1 MSTENFVLCDNVLFD
16 SCAGLVLSVL
26 THVHLDVLMSIS
38 AICHFSS
45 TLLNFREK

>member
-1 MSTENFVLCDNVLFD
+1 MSTENFVLCDNVIDLYYLT
-16 SCAGLVLSVL
+16 AL

-38 AICHFSS
+38 AVCHFSS